1 MKPKPKEL
9 RRSMDRQKVTGF
21 FAGEKEVFERLLKEF
36 TEVNE
41 RANKLK
47 DFILDEEKIKTV
59 DNLNKDLLIAQLKA
73 MEAYLSILSIR
84 IGLNAPREIIDAV
97 ETQGSTKESE

>member
-1 MKPKPKEL
+1 M
-9 RRSMDRQKVTGF
+9 
-21 FAGEKEVFERLLKEF
+21 EKEVFERLLKEF
-36 TEVNE
+36 SEVNE
-41 RANKLK
+41 RASKLK
-47 DFILDEEKIKTV
+47 DFILDEEKIKKV

>member
-1 MKPKPKEL
+1 M
-9 RRSMDRQKVTGF
+9 
-21 FAGEKEVFERLLKEF
+21 EKEVFERLLKEF

-47 DFILDEEKIKTV
+47 DFILDEEKVKTV

-73 MEAYLSILSIR
+73 MEAYLSVLSIR
-84 IGLNAPREIIDAV
+84 IGLNAPREMVDAV
-97 ETQGSTKESE
+97 APANEKAPVAEKVSE

>member
-1 MKPKPKEL
+1 M
-9 RRSMDRQKVTGF
+9 
-21 FAGEKEVFERLLKEF
+21 EKEVFERLLKEF

-41 RANKLK
+41 RATKLK

-84 IGLNAPREIIDAV
+84 IGLNAPRELAEAV
-97 ETQGSTKESE
+97 APKEEAPAEEVKEGE

>member
-1 MKPKPKEL
+1 M
-9 RRSMDRQKVTGF
+9 
-21 FAGEKEVFERLLKEF
+21 EKEVFERLLKEF
-36 TEVNE
+36 SEVNE
-41 RANKLK
+41 RASKLK
-47 DFILDEEKIKTV
+47 DFILDEEKVKEV

>member
-1 MKPKPKEL
+1 M
-9 RRSMDRQKVTGF
+9 
-21 FAGEKEVFERLLKEF
+21 EKEVFERLLKEF
-36 TEVNE
+36 SEVNE

-47 DFILDEEKIKTV
+47 DFILDKDVDKKV

-84 IGLNAPREIIDAV
+84 IGLNAPREMV
-97 ETQGSTKESE
+97 EAAQGETEETPKTEPEISPENLN

>member
-1 MKPKPKEL
+1 M
-9 RRSMDRQKVTGF
+9 
-21 FAGEKEVFERLLKEF
+21 EKEVFERLLKEF

-73 MEAYLSILSIR
+73 MEAYLSVLSIR
-84 IGLNAPREIIDAV
+84 IGLNAPREMVDAATPAEEV
-97 ETQGSTKESE
+97 KEEEKSE

>member
-1 MKPKPKEL
+1 M
-9 RRSMDRQKVTGF
+9 
-21 FAGEKEVFERLLKEF
+21 EKEVFERLLKEF

-41 RANKLK
+41 RAGKLK

-73 MEAYLSILSIR
+73 MEAYLSVLSIR
-84 IGLNAPREIIDAV
+84 IGLNAPRELVSLKI
-97 ETQGSTKESE
+97 SF

>member
-1 MKPKPKEL
+1 M
-9 RRSMDRQKVTGF
+9 
-21 FAGEKEVFERLLKEF
+21 EKEVFERLLKEF

-47 DFILDEEKIKTV
+47 DFILDEDKIKTI

-84 IGLNAPREIIDAV
+84 IGLNAPREMVDTIAP
-97 ETQGSTKESE
+97 KEASVTEEGE

>member
-1 MKPKPKEL
+1 M
-9 RRSMDRQKVTGF
+9 
-21 FAGEKEVFERLLKEF
+21 EKEVFDRLLKEF

-41 RANKLK
+41 RAGKLK

-84 IGLNAPREIIDAV
+84 IGLNAPREMVDAV
-97 ETQGSTKESE
+97 KSKEAEEVKEGE

>member
-1 MKPKPKEL
+1 M
-9 RRSMDRQKVTGF
+9 
-21 FAGEKEVFERLLKEF
+21 EKEVFERLLKEF

-47 DFILDEEKIKTV
+47 DFILDEEKIKAV

-84 IGLNAPREIIDAV
+84 IGLNAPREMVDTA
-97 ETQGSTKESE
+97 TPKEEEAPAEEVKEGE

>member
-1 MKPKPKEL
+1 M
-9 RRSMDRQKVTGF
+9 
-21 FAGEKEVFERLLKEF
+21 EKEVFERLLKEF

-47 DFILDEEKIKTV
+47 DFILDEEKIKIV

-84 IGLNAPREIIDAV
+84 IGLNAPRELTEAV
-97 ETQGSTKESE
+97 TPKEDPTEE

>member
-1 MKPKPKEL
+1 M
-9 RRSMDRQKVTGF
+9 
-21 FAGEKEVFERLLKEF
+21 EKEVFERLLKEF

-73 MEAYLSILSIR
+73 MEAYLSVLSIR
-84 IGLNAPREIIDAV
+84 IGLNAPREMVDAV
-97 ETQGSTKESE
+97 APKEEEAPAEETPVEEVSE

>member
-1 MKPKPKEL
+1 MK
-9 RRSMDRQKVTGF
+9 
-21 FAGEKEVFERLLKEF
+21 KEVFERLLKEF
-36 TEVNE
+36 SEVNE

-47 DFILDEEKIKTV
+47 DFILDEEKIKEV

-84 IGLNAPREIIDAV
+84 IGLNAPREVVDAV
-97 ETQGSTKESE
+97 ESKDPATESE